1 MTDVDPGHI
10 LVVDDADE
18 NRALIR
24 ELLEAEGYRVSEAV
38 DGTGALERIAD
49 GTPDIV
55 LLDVNMPGLD
65 GYDVCRRVKAD
76 PDTEAIPIILVT
88 ALANREDR
96 LRGIAAGANDYLTKP
111 FDRTELLLRVRNA
124 LNLRR
129 LYVRTEEQYARL
141 QQLETLRGGLVQMLV
156 HDLRT
161 PLTGIRLYLEM
172 LREDAARLP
181 GGPSFVELVDEAG
194 AITVRMT
201 EMVNDLLDTS
211 RLEGGVM
218 PLAYADT
225 NMAAL
230 VDEAIELVG
239 ARGRK
244 RQVEV
249 EVAGAP
255 AGVSCDPAIMR
266 RVLANLIGN
275 AVDYSPDEQPVQV
288 RIVYAP
294 GEVRVQVF
302 DAGPGIPAAF
312 HEKIFDKFGQLEA
325 TRNHIKHST
334 GLGLTFCKLAVA
346 AHGGR
351 IGVDSEPGRG
361 SSFWFELPVPAR
373 LRPS

>member
-1 MTDVDPGHI
+1 
-10 LVVDDADE
+10 
-18 NRALIR
+18 
-24 ELLEAEGYRVSEAV
+24 
-38 DGTGALERIAD
+38 
-49 GTPDIV
+49 
-55 LLDVNMPGLD
+55 
-65 GYDVCRRVKAD
+65 
-76 PDTEAIPIILVT
+76 
-88 ALANREDR
+88 
-96 LRGIAAGANDYLTKP
+96 
-111 FDRTELLLRVRNA
+111 
-124 LNLRR
+124 
-129 LYVRTEEQYARL
+129 
-141 QQLETLRGGLVQMLV
+141 
-156 HDLRT
+156 
-161 PLTGIRLYLEM
+161 
-172 LREDAARLP
+172 
-181 GGPSFVELVDEAG
+181 
-194 AITVRMT
+194 
-201 EMVNDLLDTS
+201 
-211 RLEGGVM
+211 M